1 MERYKKKHIV
11 PKLELLKLISLLI
24 FSIHSSSKYSYVCWR
39 LGMLLLN
46 PNPLYLNNKADIS
59 LSPEAS
65 HYKPCKIWSLKK
77 CPPLQN
83 MSLAVKFTQ
92 TENVDNFSLFILRS
106 SARYLCVFYLPCSLR
121 DWVVICLD
129 FQWRYFR
136 ILRHRLG
143 IHWGATS
150 LM

>member
-59 LSPEAS
+59 LSLS
-65 HYKPCKIWSLKK
+65 RGLT
-77 CPPLQN
+77 LQT
-83 MSLAVKFTQ
+83 MQDL
-92 TENVDNFSLFILRS
+92 E
-106 SARYLCVFYLPCSLR
+106 P
-121 DWVVICLD
+121 
-129 FQWRYFR
+129 
-136 ILRHRLG
+136 
-143 IHWGATS
+143 
-150 LM
+150 